1 MNIDSPLLSTIVELA
16 MAGAAVLLG
25 VLVLWRGR
33 RMPWLFAGAAAFLLA
48 VLLVDILDRTLG
60 LGLTDDSSRL
70 PWEEL
75 IPLGAA
81 VVGVLAGMFRIPV
94 AYRLIGL
101 ASGAALALW
110 LAQMVLPSGTGL
122 DFVSALAVLAVTWL
136 GMLFV
141 VHYGAV
147 AIMLLSVGVGIGLI
161 VHGLS
166 LPLDSLLVAAFM
178 LVLGIASLVIQY
190 HDYLVELRA
199 AHREETGVDET
210 LGAAGEA
217 DTRSVTPLPAK

>member
-1 MNIDSPLLSTIVELA
+1 MNIDGPLLSTIVHLA
-16 MAGAAVLLG
+16 LAGAAVLLG
-25 VLVLWRGR
+25 ALVLWRGR
-33 RMPWLFAGAAAFLLA
+33 RMPWLFSGAAAFLLA
-48 VLLVDILDRTLG
+48 VLLVDVLDIT
-60 LGLTDDSSRL
+60 LGLTDDTSRL
-70 PWEEL
+70 RWEEL

-81 VVGVLAGMFRIPV
+81 VVGVLAGMFRIPI

-110 LAQMVLPSGTGL
+110 LAQMVRPAGSGL
-122 DFVSALAVLAVTWL
+122 DFISALVVLAVTWL

-147 AIMLLSVGVGIGLI
+147 AIILLSVGVGIGLI
-161 VHGLS
+161 VHGLA

-210 LGAAGEA
+210 LGTAGEA
-217 DTRSVTPLPAK
+217 ATRSVAPLPAK

>member
-1 MNIDSPLLSTIVELA
+1 MNIDSPLLSTIVQIA

-81 VVGVLAGMFRIPV
+81 VVGVLAG
-94 AYRLIGL
+94 IGL
-101 ASGAALALW
+101 TSPCPASYRFSTTHL
-110 LAQMVLPSGTGL
+110 
-122 DFVSALAVLAVTWL
+122 
-136 GMLFV
+136 
-141 VHYGAV
+141 
-147 AIMLLSVGVGIGLI
+147 
-161 VHGLS
+161 
-166 LPLDSLLVAAFM
+166 AAFTICS
-178 LVLGIASLVIQY
+178 VARP
-190 HDYLVELRA
+190 YLW
-199 AHREETGVDET
+199 
-210 LGAAGEA
+210 
-217 DTRSVTPLPAK
+217 